1 MEWKMSDMME
11 HKEKDTAQRISD
23 PFSWDSHET
32 EAMLAYEG
40 GNRTATTKEEV
51 LDEDWKTAAA
61 QKKEPIPAGAKVK
74 ITGTLQNMY
83 GDFVKVEYNGTRYT
97 VDPQKLEMRMEG
109 KTNEKPICEVSEYYG
124 DNVFMLVSR
133 VNKALRRAG
142 QEKKAEEWN
151 REYKE
156 QPDYEAVWELAK
168 KYVTII

>member
-23 PFSWDSHET
+23 PFSWDGHET
-32 EAMLAYEG
+32 EAMLAYES
-40 GNRTATTKEEV
+40 GNRTAKELVAVARVRAEGSPEAFYRVKEAGEKPVDFENWLEAVDYYNCIGEVERPEVPDTATTKEEV

-97 VDPQKLEMRMEG
+97 VDPQKLEM
-109 KTNEKPICEVSEYYG
+109 
-124 DNVFMLVSR
+124 
-133 VNKALRRAG
+133 
-142 QEKKAEEWN
+142 
-151 REYKE
+151 
-156 QPDYEAVWELAK
+156 
-168 KYVTII
+168 